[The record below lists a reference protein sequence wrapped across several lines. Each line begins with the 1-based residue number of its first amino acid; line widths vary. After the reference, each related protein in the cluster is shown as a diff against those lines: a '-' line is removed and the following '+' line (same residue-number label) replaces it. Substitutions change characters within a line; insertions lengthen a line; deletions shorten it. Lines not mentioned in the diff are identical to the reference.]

1 MLISGT
7 WHLCDDG
14 ITRPV
19 VRGEIRAS
27 DGSWVEARFLVD
39 TAADHTA
46 FSADVLEALRLPAVT
61 PLEQL
66 SGVGG
71 AAPSVLVDTQVVFP
85 HGADGRVAFRG
96 RYAAFTE
103 LEALDIC
110 VLGRDLT
117 NLFAVIVDRPQDV
130 VCLLGQRHRYRIVE
144 V

>member
-14 ITRPV
+14 IVRPV
-19 VRGEIRAS
+19 IRGEIQGAG
-27 DGSWVEARFLVD
+27 GSWVEASFLVD
-39 TAADHTA
+39 TAADRTV
-46 FSADVLEALRLPAVT
+46 FCADILAALQLAPLVT
-61 PLEQL
+61 QEQL

-71 AAPSVLVDTQVVFP
+71 AAVSVLVDTQIVLP
-85 HGADGRVAFRG
+85 NESAGRVVLRG
-96 RYAAFTE
+96 QYAAFTE
-103 LEALDIC
+103 LEALDMC

-117 NLFAVIVDRPQDV
+117 NLFAVIVDRPQDI